1 MAARAYHNVEI
12 LDMHRG
18 PELPD
23 SHTMFPPGGC
33 CQPEGKP
40 NPYLMIALR
49 FYAKRALKEHWKAQ
63 GIRVSYVLPRLTNQ
77 AAEQYLTE
85 HWRELLPQAQRLVER
100 VERAKLTSA
109 AQRKRRSNRREIPVQ
124 KSGAE

>member
-1 MAARAYHNVEI
+1 MAARAYHKPDNVVL
-12 LDMHRG
+12 LDDRG
-18 PELPD
+18 VD
-23 SHTMFPPGGC
+23 TSQVRFPSNGC
-33 CQPEGKP
+33 DQPKTLLDINSNAPSG

-85 HWRELLPQAQRLVER
+85 HWRELLPQAQRFVER
-100 VERAKLTSA
+100 VEQS
-109 AQRKRRSNRREIPVQ
+109 
-124 KSGAE
+124 